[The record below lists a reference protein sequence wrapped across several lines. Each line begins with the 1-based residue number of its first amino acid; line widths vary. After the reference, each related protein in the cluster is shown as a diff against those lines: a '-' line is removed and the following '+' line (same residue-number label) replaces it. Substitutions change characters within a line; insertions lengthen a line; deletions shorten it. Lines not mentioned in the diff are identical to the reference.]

1 MPDPHARQRRAA
13 FLITGL
19 LLFLAAGCAE
29 RAVEVV
35 ETRPGMDTLITVRA
49 VAPTKAAA
57 RRAVEAAWEEMDLCI
72 ARLDRYR
79 AGSDLA
85 RINADAGKWHTSV
98 DPLVTSGLAAAKEVY
113 DVSHG
118 AFDPTVGP
126 LVDLWKAAQDRDRPP
141 TDEEIAKARGLVG
154 MDKVEILAAE
164 VQKLP
169 TDLAPVPPGE
179 ESPEPAEPTAL
190 MCSVGIRAGM
200 SLDLGGIAKG
210 YIAGRMARRMHQ
222 AGAVAGLVA
231 AAGDAYAF
239 GLRPASL
246 VRREGGSSLW
256 SVAVLD
262 PRYPLDRSHFY
273 TTVYLRDQAVDTS
286 GHYYRGYTIG
296 GRRYSHIL
304 DPRTGRP
311 VDARLASITVV
322 APDPA
327 LSDGLAT
334 AIAVLGAKDGLALV
348 ESLDG
353 VECLLLETVPPENP
367 PAEGQP
373 PAPVPP
379 EPACPVGRSIRLVAH
394 RSSGFAALEA
404 APPR

>member
-1 MPDPHARQRRAA
+1 MPDFNARRRRAA

-19 LLFLAAGCAE
+19 LLLLAAGCAE
-29 RAVEVV
+29 QAVEIV
-35 ETRPGMDTLITVRA
+35 ETRPGMDTEITVRA

-57 RRAVEAAWEEMDLCI
+57 RRALEAAWEEMDVCVV
-72 ARLDRYR
+72 RLDRR
-79 AGSDLA
+79 RPGSDLA

-98 DPLVTSGLAAAKEVY
+98 DPLVTSCLAAAKEVY
-113 DVSHG
+113 DLSHG

-126 LVDLWKAAQDRDRPP
+126 LLNLWRAAQDQDRPP
-141 TDEEIAKARGLVG
+141 TEDEIARARDLVG

-164 VQKLP
+164 VQRRP
-169 TDLAPVPPGE
+169 TDLGPVPPGSE
-179 ESPEPAEPTAL
+179 ASEPDKATEL

-210 YIAGRMARRMHQ
+210 YIAGRMARRMQQ

-231 AAGDAYAF
+231 AAGDVYAF
-239 GLRPASL
+239 GSRPASL
-246 VRREGGSSLW
+246 VRRQGGSSDW
-256 SVAVLD
+256 TVAVLD
-262 PRYPLDRSHFY
+262 PRYSLDRSHFY
-273 TTVYLRDQAVDTS
+273 TTVRLRDQAVDTS

-296 GRRYSHIL
+296 SRRYSHIM
-304 DPRTGRP
+304 DPRSGRP

-353 VECLLLETVPPENP
+353 VECLLLEAVPPENP
-367 PAEGQP
+367 PPEGQP
-373 PAPVPP
+373 PASVPP
-379 EPACPVGRSIRLVAH
+379 ESIRLIAH

>member
-1 MPDPHARQRRAA
+1 
-13 FLITGL
+13 
-19 LLFLAAGCAE
+19 
-29 RAVEVV
+29 
-35 ETRPGMDTLITVRA
+35 
-49 VAPTKAAA
+49 
-57 RRAVEAAWEEMDLCI
+57 
-72 ARLDRYR
+72 
-79 AGSDLA
+79 
-85 RINADAGKWHTSV
+85 
-98 DPLVTSGLAAAKEVY
+98 
-113 DVSHG
+113 
-118 AFDPTVGP
+118 
-126 LVDLWKAAQDRDRPP
+126 
-141 TDEEIAKARGLVG
+141 
-154 MDKVEILAAE
+154 
-164 VQKLP
+164 
-169 TDLAPVPPGE
+169 
-179 ESPEPAEPTAL
+179 